1 MSHTSV
7 QEGSVPHKVG
17 FGIIQRAALR
27 GLLGIN
33 WPVSPVA
40 PSIAVTL
47 LGRLQFVHVI
57 TLEVLRSKCVTGKLR
72 WPKNTL
78 ASSHIWIAE
87 CLGLKAL
94 RTLSCI
100 SPCRSEA
107 QLLESW
113 VHQNVAPSTYHRQR
127 IHFKHFPLLT

>member
-1 MSHTSV
+1 MSHTPV
-7 QEGSVPHKVG
+7 REGSVPHKVG

-72 WPKNTL
+72 RPKNTR

-87 CLGLKAL
+87 CLGLKAP
-94 RTLSCI
+94 RTSCCI
-100 SPCRSEA
+100 SPRRSEA
-107 QLLESW
+107 QLSESS
-113 VHQNVAPSTYHRQR
+113 VHENVVPSTYLRQR
-127 IHFKHFPLLT
+127 IHF